1 MHKKW
6 GGGQKC
12 TMFFFSKP
20 KVIRTLSNTKNTYLS
35 FKEPLP
41 SFKNDLFM
49 TILALLTAVDS
60 C

>member
-1 MHKKW
+1 MHKIW
-6 GGGQKC
+6 GGAE
-12 TMFFFSKP
+12 MYHVFFSKP

-60 C
+60 W

>member
-1 MHKKW
+1 MYHV
-6 GGGQKC
+6 
-12 TMFFFSKP
+12 FFSKP